1 MYSVKEN
8 GGYSVVHLT
17 GEVDLNCS
25 PEARKVILDCLRSNT
40 PLLIDLSAVT
50 YIDSSGIAS
59 LVEGYQVSRTLNLEF
74 GLVGVSNRAMSV
86 LRLARL
92 DQVFPIFASVE
103 DRLKR
108 DPPREG

>member
-1 MYSVKEN
+1 MYPVKEN

-25 PEARKVILDCLRSNT
+25 PEVRKVILDCLRGDN

-59 LVEGYQVSRTLNLEF
+59 LVEGYQVSRTLNLDF
-74 GLVGVSNRAMSV
+74 GLVGVSDRAMSV

-92 DQVFPIFASVE
+92 DQVFPIFASIE
-103 DRLKR
+103 ERLGQ
-108 DPPREG
+108 DPQRG

>member
-1 MYSVKEN
+1 MYPVEEN

-17 GEVDLNCS
+17 GEVDLNYS
-25 PEARKVILDCLRSNT
+25 PEARKVILECLRRNN

-59 LVEGYQVSRTLNLEF
+59 LVEGYKVSRTLNLDF
-74 GLVGVSNRAMSV
+74 GLVGVSDRAMSV

-92 DQVFPIFASVE
+92 DQVFPIFASIE
-103 DRLKR
+103 ERLR
-108 DPPREG
+108 HEPPRDG

>member
-1 MYSVKEN
+1 MYPVEEN

-25 PEARKVILDCLRSNT
+25 PEARKVILECLRRNN

-59 LVEGYQVSRTLNLEF
+59 LVEGYQVSRTLKLDF
-74 GLVGVSNRAMSV
+74 GLVGVSERAMSV

-92 DQVFPIFASVE
+92 DQVFPIFASIE
-103 DRLKR
+103 ERLKP
-108 DPPREG
+108 DPPQDV